1 MSVQDILKELEG
13 VKAYMA
19 SRPQTPGYR
28 DSVAKCFADS
38 MLKLISVCNFISPH
52 DAAKLNSTLS
62 DSSPYNESDTKKI
75 MDVIDKKVGDM
86 SIAKSQP
93 KSFGIQGHW
102 CNYLTQKD
110 WDILNDSRQH
120 FSAKMTRFMERANLL
135 GVGVFDEKTYKWM
148 LAVLLAVQYKETPD
162 AHFIYAKLQELKQA
176 KEAETKSYPHAFLP
190 KYPKFP
196 SELDPMMFAY
206 AYPDAADKPVSVKLP
221 GLQAI
226 ASRIPLRSNS
236 KLLKEK
242 PKKRRQLKQQST
254 DAEAL
259 PASAQPEGVVAEP
272 LHSQSKSSDTID
284 VEEQALLAKY
294 YADLAQLRKKKK
306 QAYTMPSIAPT
317 PCAGSIELRDSV
329 DGKIALQPIKYEGQG
344 TVHAKEESLGEQNG
358 AVKAEPIPAILPD
371 EQNAVVKAEP
381 IPAGS
386 GVAPVLDPIA
396 QAAVNALKVRN
407 DKKTA
412 AKQAALHKRPARH
425 GQTESGETVPAKQK
439 RPAIPQF
446 TDKTEKVPAVHYK
459 GGVIYTGLRNRLFRA
474 LRVKHDKYSEK
485 SCSFKVKSK
494 HEAWNDAVSA
504 IDEHYLE

>member
-1 MSVQDILKELEG
+1 MHEMSVQNIFKELEG
-13 VKAYMA
+13 VKAFMA

-38 MLKLISVCNFISPH
+38 MLKLISVYNFISPH

-62 DSSPYNESDTKKI
+62 DSSPYNKSDTKKI
-75 MDVIDKKVGDM
+75 MDVIDKKVVDM
-86 SIAKSQP
+86 SIGQWQP
-93 KSFGIQGHW
+93 KSFGSQGQLLEHW

-176 KEAETKSYPHAFLP
+176 KEAETNYYPHTFLS

-196 SELDPMMFAY
+196 SELDSIMFAY

-242 PKKRRQLKQQST
+242 SKPKKKRQLRQQST
-254 DAEAL
+254 DEEAL

-284 VEEQALLAKY
+284 VEEQALLAT
-294 YADLAQLRKKKK
+294 QLRKKKK

-329 DGKIALQPIKYEGQG
+329 DGRIALQPIKYEGQG
-344 TVHAKEESLGEQNG
+344 TVHAQEESLGEQNG

-425 GQTESGETVPAKQK
+425 GQTALK
-439 RPAIPQF
+439 
-446 TDKTEKVPAVHYK
+446 
-459 GGVIYTGLRNRLFRA
+459 NR
-474 LRVKHDKYSEK
+474 S
-485 SCSFKVKSK
+485 
-494 HEAWNDAVSA
+494 
-504 IDEHYLE
+504 IIQGP

>member
-19 SRPQTPGYR
+19 SRPQTPGAS
-28 DSVAKCFADS
+28 DSVAKSFAAS
-38 MLKLISVCNFISPH
+38 MLKMISVCNFISPH
-52 DAAKLNSTLS
+52 DAAKLSSALS

-75 MDVIDKKVGDM
+75 RDVIDKKVGDM
-86 SIAKSQP
+86 SIAKGQH
-93 KSFGIQGHW
+93 KSSGNQGQLLEHW
-102 CNYLTQKD
+102 CNYLTQTD

-120 FSAKMTRFMERANLL
+120 ISAKMTRFMERANLL

-176 KEAETKSYPHAFLP
+176 KAAQTKYYPHTFLS

-196 SELDPMMFAY
+196 SELDSIMFAY

-226 ASRIPLRSNS
+226 ASRIPLRPNS

-242 PKKRRQLKQQST
+242 SKPKKKRQLRQQST
-254 DAEAL
+254 DEEAL
-259 PASAQPEGVVAEP
+259 PGSAQPEGVMAEP
-272 LHSQSKSSDTID
+272 LHSQSKSSDPID

-371 EQNAVVKAEP
+371 EQNAAVKAEP
-381 IPAGS
+381 IPASLPGS

-396 QAAVNALKVRN
+396 QAAVNALKARN
-407 DKKTA
+407 DKK
-412 AKQAALHKRPARH
+412 K
-425 GQTESGETVPAKQK
+425 
-439 RPAIPQF
+439 
-446 TDKTEKVPAVHYK
+446 
-459 GGVIYTGLRNRLFRA
+459 N
-474 LRVKHDKYSEK
+474 
-485 SCSFKVKSK
+485 SC
-494 HEAWNDAVSA
+494 
-504 IDEHYLE
+504 

>member
-13 VKAYMA
+13 MKAYMA
-19 SRPQTPGYR
+19 SRPGYR
-28 DSVAKCFADS
+28 DSVAKSFAAS
-38 MLKLISVCNFISPH
+38 MLKMISVCNFISPH

-62 DSSPYNESDTKKI
+62 DSSPYNEPDTQKI
-75 MDVIDKKVGDM
+75 RDVIDKKVGDM
-86 SIAKSQP
+86 SIAKSQH
-93 KSFGIQGHW
+93 KSTSNGQSQLLKHW
-102 CNYLTQKD
+102 WNYLTQSD

-135 GVGVFDEKTYKWM
+135 GLVCTFDEQTYKWM

-176 KEAETKSYPHAFLP
+176 KEAETKYYPHTFLS
-190 KYPKFP
+190 KYPEFP
-196 SELDPMMFAY
+196 SELDSIMFAY

-226 ASRIPLRSNS
+226 ANRIPLRSNS
-236 KLLKEK
+236 KLMKEK
-242 PKKRRQLKQQST
+242 PKPKKKRQLRQQST
-254 DAEAL
+254 DEEAL

-306 QAYTMPSIAPT
+306 QAYTRPSIAPT

-344 TVHAKEESLGEQNG
+344 TVHAQEESLGEQNG
-358 AVKAEPIPAILPD
+358 DVKAEPIPAILPD
-371 EQNAVVKAEP
+371 EQNAAVKAEP

-407 DKKTA
+407 DKK
-412 AKQAALHKRPARH
+412 KKN
-425 GQTESGETVPAKQK
+425 S
-439 RPAIPQF
+439 
-446 TDKTEKVPAVHYK
+446 
-459 GGVIYTGLRNRLFRA
+459 
-474 LRVKHDKYSEK
+474 S
-485 SCSFKVKSK
+485 
-494 HEAWNDAVSA
+494 
-504 IDEHYLE
+504 

>member
-19 SRPQTPGYR
+19 SRPQTPGASG
-28 DSVAKCFADS
+28 SVAKSFAAS
-38 MLKLISVCNFISPH
+38 MLKMISVCNFISPH

-62 DSSPYNESDTKKI
+62 DSSPYNESDTKNI
-75 MDVIDKKVGDM
+75 REFIDKKVGDM
-86 SIAKSQP
+86 SIAKSQH
-93 KSFGIQGHW
+93 KSSGNQQSQLLEHW
-102 CNYLTQKD
+102 GNYLTQKD
-110 WDILNDSRQH
+110 WDFLNDSKQH

-135 GVGVFDEKTYKWM
+135 GLVCTFDEQTYKWM

-176 KEAETKSYPHAFLP
+176 KEAETKYYPHTFLS

-196 SELDPMMFAY
+196 SELDSIMFAY

-242 PKKRRQLKQQST
+242 PKPNKKRQLKQEST
-254 DAEAL
+254 DGEGL
-259 PASAQPEGVVAEP
+259 PASAQPAEGVVKAEP
-272 LHSQSKSSDTID
+272 LHSQSKSSDATID

-294 YADLAQLRKKKK
+294 LADLAQLRKKKK

-358 AVKAEPIPAILPD
+358 AVKAEPIPA
-371 EQNAVVKAEP
+371 VKAEP
-381 IPAGS
+381 IP
-386 GVAPVLDPIA
+386 D
-396 QAAVNALKVRN
+396 
-407 DKKTA
+407 
-412 AKQAALHKRPARH
+412 
-425 GQTESGETVPAKQK
+425 
-439 RPAIPQF
+439 
-446 TDKTEKVPAVHYK
+446 
-459 GGVIYTGLRNRLFRA
+459 
-474 LRVKHDKYSEK
+474 
-485 SCSFKVKSK
+485 
-494 HEAWNDAVSA
+494 
-504 IDEHYLE
+504 

>member
-1 MSVQDILKELEG
+1 ME
-13 VKAYMA
+13 
-19 SRPQTPGYR
+19 
-28 DSVAKCFADS
+28 
-38 MLKLISVCNFISPH
+38 
-52 DAAKLNSTLS
+52 
-62 DSSPYNESDTKKI
+62 
-75 MDVIDKKVGDM
+75 
-86 SIAKSQP
+86 
-93 KSFGIQGHW
+93 HW
-102 CNYLTQKD
+102 CNYLTQTD

-162 AHFIYAKLQELKQA
+162 PHFIFAKLQELKQA
-176 KEAETKSYPHAFLP
+176 KEAETKYYPHTFLS

-196 SELDPMMFAY
+196 SELDSIMFAY

-226 ASRIPLRSNS
+226 ASRIPLRPNS

-242 PKKRRQLKQQST
+242 SEPKKKRQLRQQST
-254 DAEAL
+254 DEEAL
-259 PASAQPEGVVAEP
+259 PASAQPEGVMAEP
-272 LHSQSKSSDTID
+272 LHSQSKSSDPID

-407 DKKTA
+407 DKK
-412 AKQAALHKRPARH
+412 KQQLNKQLYTR
-425 GQTESGETVPAKQK
+425 GQQGMD
-439 RPAIPQF
+439 R
-446 TDKTEKVPAVHYK
+446 
-459 GGVIYTGLRNRLFRA
+459 
-474 LRVKHDKYSEK
+474 LRVEQQCQPSRKGLLYHSSQIKQRKCLQFSI
-485 SCSFKVKSK
+485 KV
-494 HEAWNDAVSA
+494 A
-504 IDEHYLE
+504 